1 MATLYCTEQNIIDS
15 YGSVM
20 WLDIADEN
28 DDGQAEGVVP
38 AIAWASGLIDARIG
52 RKYALPLT
60 TIPDLLRE
68 IAVDLSI
75 YRRAT
80 TADRMTEELQRR
92 LAAAIGLLK
101 EISDG
106 DISLGLDNPPPS
118 NVDGLFT
125 DFKTPRQIT
134 NDLWELI

>member
-15 YGSVM
+15 YGSAM
-20 WLDIADEN
+20 WLDIADED
-28 DDGQAEGVVP
+28 DDGNAEGVVP
-38 AIAWASGLIDARIG
+38 AIEWASGIVDARIG
-52 RKYALPLT
+52 TKYGLPLT
-60 TIPDLLRE
+60 TIPALLRE

-80 TADRMTEELQRR
+80 TADRMTDELGRR
-92 LAAAIGLLK
+92 LAAAMGLLL

-106 DISLGLDNPPPS
+106 TLSLGLDNPPPS

-134 NDLWELI
+134 NDEWELI

>member
-1 MATLYCTEQNIIDS
+1 MATLYCTEQHIIDS
-15 YGSVM
+15 YGSTM

-28 DDGQAEGVVP
+28 DDGFAEGVVP

-60 TIPDLLRE
+60 IIPDLLRE
-68 IAVDLSI
+68 IAVDLAV

-92 LAAAIGLLK
+92 LSAAVGLLV
-101 EISDG
+101 EIGEG

-125 DFKTPRQIT
+125 DYKTPRQIT
-134 NDLWELI
+134 NAEGERI